1 VIGILGASRYANAA
15 MNDTTVDVV
24 TTPFGDLP
32 FERGTIGGV
41 PVIWIRRFGW
51 SDNRPSHEVNHRA
64 HISALSLLGVQR
76 AFTLNGFGGVNPEF
90 QVGELAVPHD
100 YIKFLHR
107 EPPSILQGAGWAR
120 VDLGAAVGGPYC
132 PEVRAALVDACG
144 QSSTRKVWPRAVN
157 VCVQG
162 PHLETQAEIEAVRR
176 LGADIVSTTIYPEL
190 VYARELGIC
199 FASLCW
205 ISNLA
210 GRESTGG
217 WNAPADDEVARILA
231 RAVQDIPAE
240 PRTCRC
246 QAAASHQVASV
257 SSGVRA

>member
-1 VIGILGASRYANAA
+1 
-15 MNDTTVDVV
+15 
-24 TTPFGDLP
+24 
-32 FERGTIGGV
+32 
-41 PVIWIRRFGW
+41 
-51 SDNRPSHEVNHRA
+51 
-64 HISALSLLGVQR
+64 
-76 AFTLNGFGGVNPEF
+76 
-90 QVGELAVPHD
+90 
-100 YIKFLHR
+100 
-107 EPPSILQGAGWAR
+107 
-120 VDLGAAVGGPYC
+120 
-132 PEVRAALVDACG
+132 
-144 QSSTRKVWPRAVN
+144 
-157 VCVQG
+157 VQG